1 MSEAELKACLSNPSS
16 CATLGT
22 PDGSVSEDNETKSCL
37 FLEGRLNLLLMMY
50 KGSGGEGFHAECA
63 KMLVESEKTILNK
76 CLEVI
81 RERGLEEDL

>member
-1 MSEAELKACLSNPSS
+1 MCLLLSSKSNSVVVR
-16 CATLGT
+16 
-22 PDGSVSEDNETKSCL
+22 PDYSVSEDNETKSCL